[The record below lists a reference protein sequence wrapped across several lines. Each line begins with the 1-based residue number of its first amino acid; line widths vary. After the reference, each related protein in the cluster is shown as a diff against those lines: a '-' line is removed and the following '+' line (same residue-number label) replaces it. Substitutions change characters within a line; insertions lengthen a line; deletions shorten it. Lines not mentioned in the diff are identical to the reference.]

1 MPFSFLRSI
10 TSIWR
15 ASRGPTTP
23 AQVERFAG
31 TLAADDDCTVLD
43 VRYLG

>member
-1 MPFSFLRSI
+1 VFESATLDDIFM
-10 TSIWR
+10 
-15 ASRGPTTP
+15 
-23 AQVERFAG
+23 QVERFAG